1 MGPNLY
7 VTPPGSYTDFHLDG
21 FGTVD
26 SGHLC
31 LSGYNEVV
39 MLRRLNTDDQ
49 KKTKEILT
57 GSADGVRRHPHG
69 SDNVSTFIE
78 YHVLLTLKLNICYRI
93 YLERQY
99 QMAHYR
105 ND

>member
-39 MLRRLNTDDQ
+39 MLRRLNADDQ
-49 KKTKEILT
+49 KKAMEILT
-57 GSADGVRRHPHG
+57 GAADGLRRYPHG
-69 SDNVSTFIE
+69 SDRVSTFIE
-78 YHVLLTLKLNICYRI
+78 YHVFPTLKLNTFYGIF
-93 YLERQY
+93 LERQY

-105 ND
+105 KD

>member
-26 SGHLC
+26 PGHLC

-49 KKTKEILT
+49 KKAKEILT

-69 SDNVSTFIE
+69 SDNVV
-78 YHVLLTLKLNICYRI
+78 HLLNIMCY
-93 YLERQY
+93 
-99 QMAHYR
+99 
-105 ND
+105 